1 MDDLS
6 TLWIGNFDATLSLTV
21 QWIVKNGRFFLLII
35 AFQGD
40 KTPATLSAFR
50 FHLRQ
55 LCPSSSLIGRWVW
68 TILSSF
74 ISIYWKFRLF
84 PVSELSIT
92 IPIIGETREN
102 TIFLEERQGLTQW
115 RPSYQPTGAH
125 HSPRSVSVWRSTNSS
140 DSLLLIWKPTLCTH
154 WSLTEN
160 TARQFWV
167 VRHGG
172 LWLVQRPPR
181 RSTVTERGSI
191 FTHWQLFGSLRLLKQ
206 GSVLSPTMQTTARML
221 ISESGL
227 VQEGHMMTTT
237 RVESLQTEAIL
248 IMGSSSLKPWDTSWY
263 SNRKKVHMHWV
274 MNNIIITTF
283 TYKNNSANQNMKAY
297 INTY

>member
-1 MDDLS
+1 MEQLLEQQELS
-6 TLWIGNFDATLSLTV
+6 VMCDW
-21 QWIVKNGRFFLLII
+21 
-35 AFQGD
+35 
-40 KTPATLSAFR
+40 
-50 FHLRQ
+50 
-55 LCPSSSLIGRWVW
+55 
-68 TILSSF
+68 SF
-74 ISIYWKFRLF
+74 IFFCLLNNNFILF

-92 IPIIGETREN
+92 IPIIGETRKN

-154 WSLTEN
+154 WSLTDN

-167 VRHGG
+167 VTHGG

-191 FTHWQLFGSLRLLKQ
+191 FTHWQLFGSLRLLRQ
-206 GSVLSPTMQTTARML
+206 GSVLSPTMQITVMML
-221 ISESGL
+221 IPESGL

-237 RVESLQTEAIL
+237 RVESLQTKAVL
-248 IMGSSSLKPWDTSWY
+248 IMGPGSLKPWGISWC
-263 SNRKKVHMHWV
+263 SEERKL
-274 MNNIIITTF
+274 
-283 TYKNNSANQNMKAY
+283 Y
-297 INTY
+297 IQW